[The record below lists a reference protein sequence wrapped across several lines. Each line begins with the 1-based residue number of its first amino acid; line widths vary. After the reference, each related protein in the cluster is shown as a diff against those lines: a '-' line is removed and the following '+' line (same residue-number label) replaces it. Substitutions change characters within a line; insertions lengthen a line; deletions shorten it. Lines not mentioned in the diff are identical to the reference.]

1 MAVSKSGGKKYGP
14 VRKIEYRRRWR
25 QSRNFDSKAHVKQ
38 DAQRWRGRSSAKTK
52 KGYLERAKL
61 YEVFLVEE
69 GFQPHGFYNKE
80 GHPVPTL
87 EELT

>member
-1 MAVSKSGGKKYGP
+1 MNLN
-14 VRKIEYRRRWR
+14 R
-25 QSRNFDSKAHVKQ
+25 
-38 DAQRWRGRSSAKTK
+38 
-52 KGYLERAKL
+52 
-61 YEVFLVEE
+61 FLVEE

>member
-52 KGYLERAKL
+52 KG
-61 YEVFLVEE
+61 FLWKKA
-69 GFQPHGFYNKE
+69 FNPMASTTRKDIQSQPWRN
-80 GHPVPTL
+80 
-87 EELT
+87 